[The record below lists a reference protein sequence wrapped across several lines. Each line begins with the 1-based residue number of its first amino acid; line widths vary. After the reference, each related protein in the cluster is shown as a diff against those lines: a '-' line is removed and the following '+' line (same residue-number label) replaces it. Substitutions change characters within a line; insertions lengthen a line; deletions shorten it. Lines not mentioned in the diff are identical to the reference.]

1 MKTKEKNE
9 IIESVKTVY
18 KNSKV
23 PVLLVDTDTNI
34 VWTNSD
40 EILGFFPKKS
50 LSSFVDKDIL
60 AEKHDDFA
68 FPIDIKGHKYSVSF
82 LAISDDDDEIYGY
95 VTQFLSVG
103 EIFKHYVNKDFAS
116 HHIGCFANVR
126 THLSGILS
134 TITLLQ
140 TVFEDKEMYNE
151 LKVLNNQA
159 NYCYKIL
166 AAILNPTEITK
177 YAFGIFNIVTLNA
190 KHFLKEIFKY
200 IEYILTPDNI
210 KINFTCED
218 DIYIDVDTDR
228 FVVMLMNVIVNSI
241 ENNIED
247 MKEISISLK
256 ATSSNA
262 VLIFSDNGSGIAN
275 DTLDYLNKNSNTY
288 LPDYLTD
295 NRCGYG
301 LNIIK
306 EFCKTFQ
313 STMVISTKEDKGTT
327 VAIRIPL
334 SSEDKYPKFLESK
347 VVDYISNRFSNI
359 HILLSKVTQLHY
371 I

>member
-1 MKTKEKNE
+1 MYA
-9 IIESVKTVY
+9 IRSY
-18 KNSKV
+18 Y
-23 PVLLVDTDTNI
+23 
-34 VWTNSD
+34 
-40 EILGFFPKKS
+40 
-50 LSSFVDKDIL
+50 DIL

-95 VTQFLSVG
+95 VTQFLSAG

-190 KHFLKEIFKY
+190 KHFLKEI
-200 IEYILTPDNI
+200 
-210 KINFTCED
+210 
-218 DIYIDVDTDR
+218 
-228 FVVMLMNVIVNSI
+228 S
-241 ENNIED
+241 
-247 MKEISISLK
+247 
-256 ATSSNA
+256 
-262 VLIFSDNGSGIAN
+262 
-275 DTLDYLNKNSNTY
+275 
-288 LPDYLTD
+288 
-295 NRCGYG
+295 
-301 LNIIK
+301 
-306 EFCKTFQ
+306 
-313 STMVISTKEDKGTT
+313 
-327 VAIRIPL
+327 
-334 SSEDKYPKFLESK
+334 
-347 VVDYISNRFSNI
+347 
-359 HILLSKVTQLHY
+359 
-371 I
+371 